1 MIPFYLLLIIY
12 CFVTMFIHFKFHTIT
27 WYEWLGVCLIGFAV
41 TGVFHAIAVHGMTA
55 DNEIWSGQITRA
67 VHYPRWI
74 EEYQV
79 AIYKTVTHT
88 RSDGSTYTTSE
99 FSHYETRH
107 RTHPEHWQAE
117 TSITRPKEIDKK
129 FFNEIVQNFGDLT
142 TEKPHKSG
150 FDSGDPNI
158 YVAYNKTGYVYPIT
172 DIRSFKNK
180 IKASP
185 SVFSFSKVPE
195 GTPVYEY
202 PYSHWLVS
210 ARLIGTASTVIDI
223 TEFDRLNSRLG
234 PTKRVNVIIVGFNS
248 LDSQLGQWQE
258 AKWIGGK
265 KNDLVIC
272 YGGTTNANWAYCF
285 GWTEQEIVKR
295 NIETIF
301 LKFPVNDD
309 ILLKIENEIR
319 KNYVI
324 KDWSKFDYIRVEPPR
339 WAFMIL
345 VIIFIGTQGGLWAF
359 AHYNDFTDEDRP
371 IISARERERLMKKYG
386 YRRMR

>member
-1 MIPFYLLLIIY
+1 
-12 CFVTMFIHFKFHTIT
+12 MFIHFKFHTIT

-41 TGVFHAIAVHGMTA
+41 TGIFHVIAVHGMTA

-142 TEKPHKSG
+142 TEKPRKSG

-180 IKASP
+180 IKAAP

-195 GTPVYEY
+195 GIPVYNY
-202 PYSHWLVS
+202 PYNSHWLVS
-210 ARLIGTASTVIDI
+210 ARLLGTAWTAIDI

-272 YGGTTNANWAYCF
+272 YGGTYTTKWVYCF

-301 LKFPVNDD
+301 LNNPVNND
-309 ILLKIENEIR
+309 ILMLVENEVR
-319 KNYVI
+319 KNYII
-324 KDWSKFDYIRVEPPR
+324 KDWSKFDYIRAEPPR
-339 WAFMIL
+339 WAFVIL
-345 VIIFIGTQGGLWAF
+345 VIVLFVSQGGLWVF
-359 AHYNDFTDEDRP
+359 AHYNEIDDTNSRP
-371 IISARERERLMKKYG
+371 VMAASEKYWEM
-386 YRRMR
+386 YYNRHRRM